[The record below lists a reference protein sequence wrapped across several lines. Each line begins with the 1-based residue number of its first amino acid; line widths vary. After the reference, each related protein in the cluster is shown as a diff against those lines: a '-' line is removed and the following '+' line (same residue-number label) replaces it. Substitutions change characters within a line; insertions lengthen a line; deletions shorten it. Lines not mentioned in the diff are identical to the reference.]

1 MIKISTKVGI
11 EKTYLNIKKAIY
23 DKPTGNIILNSKKL
37 KAFPL
42 RSGTRQRCTL
52 LHSGETRKRK
62 EESRLERKK

>member
-11 EKTYLNIKKAIY
+11 EETYLNIKKAIH
-23 DKPTGNIILNSKKL
+23 DKPTGNIILNSKTL

-42 RSGTRQRCTL
+42 RSGIRQRCTL
-52 LHSGETRKRK
+52 FRSGETRKRK